1 MASAGLEILGMILCV
16 SGWLG
21 VMVAC
26 GLPMWRI
33 AAYIGQNIVISQVIW
48 EGLWMNC
55 SVQSTGQMHCK
66 VHDSMLGLPV
76 DLQAARALVIVSM
89 VLCIMGIGLSVAGA
103 KCTNCSSDTGSKPRM
118 VLGAGVTFIVAGLL
132 LLTAVSWT
140 ANTIVLDFYDPMME
154 ETGKREFGNSLY
166 FGWAASCLLL
176 LGGALLCC
184 SCPLK
189 APQGV
194 SGVGSGPN
202 RVMNYSAVKYPMSV
216 NGYVRRDYV

>member
-1 MASAGLEILGMILCV
+1 
-16 SGWLG
+16 
-21 VMVAC
+21 
-26 GLPMWRI
+26 
-33 AAYIGQNIVISQVIW
+33 
-48 EGLWMNC
+48 
-55 SVQSTGQMHCK
+55 
-66 VHDSMLGLPV
+66 ML
-76 DLQAARALVIVSM
+76 M
-89 VLCIMGIGLSVAGA
+89 
-103 KCTNCSSDTGSKPRM
+103 
-118 VLGAGVTFIVAGLL
+118 GAGVTFIMAGLL

-140 ANTIVLDFYDPMME
+140 ANTIVLDFYDPMLE

-166 FGWAASCLLL
+166 FGWTASCLLL